1 MASDQPKDGRV
12 RDPCR
17 TMTIM
22 GSRHA
27 TAVAAAPA
35 RGGPSTARPGAQDD
49 EAKVRTYLRLLVE
62 APARA
67 SDRLDPAEAAFIEV
81 AAGWSARSWVDRRT
95 LANLGVPRK
104 VLDVAGI
111 AAIPAAELV
120 RHQYGTSPFTAAD
133 LVRKSGVSMAS
144 VRTVLAEDE
153 RAGRVGRVKSEGR
166 AIHYRLR

>member
-1 MASDQPKDGRV
+1 
-12 RDPCR
+12 
-17 TMTIM
+17 MTIM
-22 GSRHA
+22 GRSLA

-104 VLDVAGI
+104 VLDAAGI

>member
-1 MASDQPKDGRV
+1 MPSDQAKEGRV
-12 RDPCR
+12 ADPCS

-22 GSRHA
+22 GPGRA
-27 TAVAAAPA
+27 TTIAAVPA
-35 RGGPSTARPGAQDD
+35 RGPGTTRRGAQEN

-62 APARA
+62 APVRA

-95 LANLGVPRK
+95 LTDLGVPRR
-104 VLDVAGI
+104 VLDAAGI
-111 AAIPAAELV
+111 GATPVAELV
-120 RHQYGTSPFTAAD
+120 RRQYGTSPFTAAD